1 MRTQSQLKSNSELRR
16 EARCM
21 LRMLVWARDNAQF
34 DLGDSTLAKQI
45 DIAVERICERHNLTI
60 DDASESLAIKR
71 A

>member
-34 DLGDSTLAKQI
+34 DLGDSTLASKLILQSNEFVS
-45 DIAVERICERHNLTI
+45 ATI
-60 DDASESLAIKR
+60 
-71 A
+71 